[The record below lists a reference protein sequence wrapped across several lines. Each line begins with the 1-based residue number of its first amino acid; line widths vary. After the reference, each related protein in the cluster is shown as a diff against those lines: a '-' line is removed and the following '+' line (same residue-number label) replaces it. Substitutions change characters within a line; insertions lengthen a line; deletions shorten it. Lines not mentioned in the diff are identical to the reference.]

1 MLTPLIVAAA
11 AATADLLL
19 PRLLLQLALLPL
31 ISADCFL
38 YKCHNKSNKNSIKY
52 NLQLV

>member
-1 MLTPLIVAAA
+1 MLTPLIVAA

-31 ISADCFL
+31 ADCFL

-52 NLQLV
+52 NLQLI